1 MIVIEIACLW
11 GRDGELVIKEA
22 SILAHENNIT
32 GGCSRSTTTYRFL
45 PPYPE
50 GELSEQVK
58 STNNWVKSRLHKISW
73 NQGKVKYSQ
82 LSTTLKFAIKY
93 YETSKIYAKGHE
105 KSLLLTGLL
114 GKSVIDLATLGCPKA
129 EIMENIPMSW
139 TTCDFPHTFEQC
151 TLSRCLKYEAWLCR
165 PSCEPKTC
173 ILC

>member
-22 SILAHENNIT
+22 SLVAHQNNIT
-32 GGCSRSTTTYRFL
+32 GGCSRTTTTYRFL

-50 GELSEQVK
+50 SELSQQVK
-58 STNNWVKSRLHKISW
+58 NTNNWVKCRVHNISW
-73 NQGKVKYSQ
+73 NDGKVKYSQ
-82 LSTTLKFAIKY
+82 LSSTLKFAMKY
-93 YETSKIYAKGHE
+93 YETSKIYTKGQE

-114 GKSVIDLATLGCPKA
+114 GKAVIDLTALGCPKA
-129 EIMENIPMSW
+129 ETIPHIPMSW

-165 PSCEPKTC
+165 PSWEPR
-173 ILC
+173 LCALC